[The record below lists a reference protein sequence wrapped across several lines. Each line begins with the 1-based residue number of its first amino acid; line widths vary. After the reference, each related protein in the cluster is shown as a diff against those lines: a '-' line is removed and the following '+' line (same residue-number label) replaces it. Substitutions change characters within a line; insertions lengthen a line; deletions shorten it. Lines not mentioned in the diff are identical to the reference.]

1 MIKKVKPNTS
11 KALPSKLILVAAALY
26 LPAIKGIAQAES
38 IVGAISSI
46 SPLEQTF
53 YNSGKIYVV
62 VAVALVILIG
72 IFAYLIRAD
81 RRITRLEK
89 EFHQRSTRP

>member
-1 MIKKVKPNTS
+1 MIKKVKARVNGVTLWGMLLTMIGLHP
-11 KALPSKLILVAAALY
+11 AVASVA
-26 LPAIKGIAQAES
+26 AQAETMQAE
-38 IVGAISSI
+38 IPKI

-72 IFAYLIRAD
+72 IFVYLIRTE
-81 RRITRLEK
+81 RRIIRLEK
-89 EFHQRSTRP
+89 EFNQRSK

>member
-1 MIKKVKPNTS
+1 MIKKVKARVNRFTR
-11 KALPSKLILVAAALY
+11 LGILLIVLGLHPAVASVA
-26 LPAIKGIAQAES
+26 AQAETMQAE
-38 IVGAISSI
+38 IPKI

-72 IFAYLIRAD
+72 IFVYLIRTE
-81 RRITRLEK
+81 RRIIRLEK
-89 EFHQRSTRP
+89 EFNQRSK